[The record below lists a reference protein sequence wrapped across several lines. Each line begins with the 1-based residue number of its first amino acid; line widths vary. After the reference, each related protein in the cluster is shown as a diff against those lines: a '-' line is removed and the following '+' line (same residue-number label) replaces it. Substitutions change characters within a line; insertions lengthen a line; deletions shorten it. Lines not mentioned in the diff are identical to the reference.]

1 MRSTD
6 KVELIN
12 FQDNTHNCDFDTYYA
27 RKTFR
32 LAENLVGRQYLE
44 VLRILVPQFF
54 LKKLRSTAYV
64 KLINFQDSIQENSGH
79 LPEFTRKSSAEPL
92 YMCRILEYLF
102 PLRY

>member
-54 LKKLRSTAYV
+54 LKKLRTTAYV
-64 KLINFQDSIQENSGH
+64 KLINFQDSIQENGFDTYQN
-79 LPEFTRKSSAEPL
+79 LPENLVLSHYICVES
-92 YMCRILEYLF
+92 
-102 PLRY
+102 